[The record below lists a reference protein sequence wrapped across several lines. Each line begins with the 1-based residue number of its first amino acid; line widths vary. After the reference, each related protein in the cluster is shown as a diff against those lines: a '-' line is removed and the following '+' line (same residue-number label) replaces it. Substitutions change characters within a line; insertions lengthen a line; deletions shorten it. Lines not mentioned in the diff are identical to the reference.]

1 MKIPNVTIQQ
11 LLEAGVHLGHK
22 TLRWNPKMKKYI
34 FGKRDSIHI
43 IDLTQTLEL
52 TKVALQKVYETIS
65 NNGKILF
72 VSTKKQASEAI
83 AEVAKETDQYFVN
96 YRWLGGMLTNWGTIS
111 NSIKKL
117 KKLEIDLVAENRGFT
132 KKELLK
138 MSVKKDKLQRSL
150 GGIAEMKKVPD
161 LVFIIDTN
169 YESLAIQESV
179 KLGIPIIAIL
189 DSNSNPDGIDFP
201 IPGNDDARRAIDL
214 YCNLIKETI
223 NAAKKST
230 PKEDKKVDL
239 KNDEKSSKTIQE
251 LDREKLENK
260 FSKDSKETLKLMSD
274 IEKVKKLR
282 ELTGAGFKDCNLAIK
297 ESDGDIDKAIEILR
311 VKGISKASK
320 KMSRD
325 AKEGVIA
332 VTENDKQI
340 SLIEVN
346 CETDFVAKNDDF
358 VNFVKELSDLNNNVN
373 SNVDELKKS
382 KMSNGQT
389 VDENLVALIAKIGE
403 KITIGKT
410 KTLSNEGTVK
420 SKYLHTIVKDN
431 LAKLAVAVSLE
442 TSDNSD
448 VVKNFGKQLSM
459 HIAASS
465 PLALDQDSIDQS
477 IIDKEQE
484 LVTEE
489 LKNSGKPDE
498 IAKKISLGK
507 MSKFKEENAL
517 LSQAWV
523 MEPKKKVQDII
534 KELSIPDLKIK
545 EFVRFKIGE

>member
-1 MKIPNVTIQQ
+1 
-11 LLEAGVHLGHK
+11 
-22 TLRWNPKMKKYI
+22 
-34 FGKRDSIHI
+34 
-43 IDLTQTLEL
+43 
-52 TKVALQKVYETIS
+52 
-65 NNGKILF
+65 
-72 VSTKKQASEAI
+72 
-83 AEVAKETDQYFVN
+83 
-96 YRWLGGMLTNWGTIS
+96 
-111 NSIKKL
+111 
-117 KKLEIDLVAENRGFT
+117 
-132 KKELLK
+132 
-138 MSVKKDKLQRSL
+138 
-150 GGIAEMKKVPD
+150 
-161 LVFIIDTN
+161 
-169 YESLAIQESV
+169 
-179 KLGIPIIAIL
+179 
-189 DSNSNPDGIDFP
+189 
-201 IPGNDDARRAIDL
+201 
-214 YCNLIKETI
+214 
-223 NAAKKST
+223 
-230 PKEDKKVDL
+230 
-239 KNDEKSSKTIQE
+239 
-251 LDREKLENK
+251 
-260 FSKDSKETLKLMSD
+260 MSD

-297 ESDGDIDKAIEILR
+297 ESDGDLDKAIEILR

-373 SNVDELKKS
+373 SNVEELKKS

-410 KTLSNEGTVK
+410 KTISSEGTVK

-431 LAKLAVAVSLE
+431 LAKLAVAVSIE
-442 TSDNSD
+442 TNDNSD
-448 VVKNFGKQLSM
+448 VVRNFGKQLSM

-465 PLALDQDSIDQS
+465 PLALDQNSIDQT

-489 LKNSGKPDE
+489 LKNSGKPDD

-507 MSKFKEENAL
+507 MNKFKEENAL
-517 LSQAWV
+517 LTQSWV
-523 MEPKKKVQDII
+523 MEPKKNVQEII
-534 KELSIPDLKIK
+534 KDLSISDLKIK

>member
-1 MKIPNVTIQQ
+1 
-11 LLEAGVHLGHK
+11 
-22 TLRWNPKMKKYI
+22 
-34 FGKRDSIHI
+34 
-43 IDLTQTLEL
+43 
-52 TKVALQKVYETIS
+52 
-65 NNGKILF
+65 
-72 VSTKKQASEAI
+72 
-83 AEVAKETDQYFVN
+83 
-96 YRWLGGMLTNWGTIS
+96 
-111 NSIKKL
+111 
-117 KKLEIDLVAENRGFT
+117 
-132 KKELLK
+132 
-138 MSVKKDKLQRSL
+138 
-150 GGIAEMKKVPD
+150 
-161 LVFIIDTN
+161 
-169 YESLAIQESV
+169 
-179 KLGIPIIAIL
+179 
-189 DSNSNPDGIDFP
+189 
-201 IPGNDDARRAIDL
+201 
-214 YCNLIKETI
+214 
-223 NAAKKST
+223 
-230 PKEDKKVDL
+230 
-239 KNDEKSSKTIQE
+239 
-251 LDREKLENK
+251 
-260 FSKDSKETLKLMSD
+260 MSD

-297 ESDGDIDKAIEILR
+297 EPDGDLDKAIEILR

-373 SNVDELKKS
+373 SNVEDLKKS
-382 KMSNGQT
+382 KMLNGQT

-410 KTLSNEGTVK
+410 KTLSNDGTVK

-442 TSDNSD
+442 TTDNSTEI
-448 VVKNFGKQLSM
+448 KNFGKQLSM

-465 PLALDQDSIDQS
+465 PIALDQNSIEQS
-477 IIDKEQE
+477 IIDKELE

-489 LKNSGKPDE
+489 LKNSGKPED

-534 KELSIPDLKIK
+534 RELSIPDLKIK